1 MERLGRI
8 AAACLALTLLCGCQ
22 QETPVPTAAP
32 TTATTTAPATETTA
46 PTEPTPPATEPP
58 ITEPPLLQTPP
69 TLDPVT
75 ELTCTKWVTF
85 PQLLSLGDG
94 KVAASRNYYDRTS
107 GKYVNTLQLLDIY
120 ADTVLLEIHNDTTLE
135 LCPQRFP
142 DGQILT
148 ADPDALQFHVY
159 DQTLTLRETIPVP
172 STDGFFSYD
181 RTAYYFLEGDC
192 FCRMDVSTGSYARR
206 KLDHDLR
213 LESLVG
219 IHPTED
225 LLIARAY
232 RNAYTDNCVLA
243 VIDTHT
249 GAIRLLSERLTHLW
263 ATGDTFY
270 GVGMNETAYGYDVYT
285 GTFSGD
291 TVTKLEANQIGDD
304 QMGWSVLP
312 GSHYLVRRFAPD
324 EDPRNTQIFDL
335 KNGTKVDLDTYGY
348 IDCTFGATWLYE
360 EQLILGFYEKGD
372 YFIPVLLDPKAMT
385 FQEGPTPQ
393 ATDWP
398 GNVDQAL
405 IDRYLE
411 TTQGPALDPA
421 LDEVREKA
429 DQLEARYG
437 VHILIAQQAQL
448 PCTYADRSAQIA
460 CDPTQIQTA
469 LDALD
474 AALSQYPAEFF
485 APFRTGAADTGVY
498 FCLTGPIDGPLPTTG
513 FAELL
518 RQRHIL
524 ALDVTSADL
533 EKTIHHELWHAI
545 ESHLSTDRFDTAAWQ
560 KCNPSGYRYY
570 GKYDSGYLD
579 LTKWTHSGG
588 SDKNNYF
595 VDSYA
600 RISPQEDRARIWEA
614 LLTGDTA
621 PLEAPAIAAKLE
633 LMLTTMESTFPTEP
647 WTQ

>member
-1 MERLGRI
+1 MERLRRI
-8 AAACLALTLLCGCQ
+8 SAACLALTLLCGCQ
-22 QETPVPTAAP
+22 QETPAP
-32 TTATTTAPATETTA
+32 TTTVTTAPTIETTS
-46 PTEPTPPATEPP
+46 PTEPTPPETEPP

-107 GKYVNTLQLLDIY
+107 GKYVNTLQLLDVY
-120 ADTVLLEIHNDTTLE
+120 TDTVLLEIHNDTTLE

-159 DQTLTLRETIPVP
+159 DQALTLQQTIPVP

-181 RTAYYFLEGDC
+181 RQSYYFLEGDC
-192 FCRMDVSTGSYARR
+192 FCRMDVSTGSYACR

-213 LESLVG
+213 LETLVD

-243 VIDTHT
+243 VIDADT
-249 GAIRLLSERLTHLW
+249 GAIRLLSDRLTHLW

-270 GVGMNETAYGYDVYT
+270 GVGMNETAYGYDVYA
-285 GTFSGD
+285 GTFSD
-291 TVTKLEANQIGDD
+291 APVTKLEADQIGDD

-348 IDCTFGATWLYE
+348 IDCTFGATWLHE

-398 GNVDQAL
+398 GNVDPTLIQSYLHTVEGPTLDSAL
-405 IDRYLE
+405 
-411 TTQGPALDPA
+411 TQ
-421 LDEVREKA
+421 VRTQA
-429 DQLEARYG
+429 DQLEERYG
-437 VHILIAQQAQL
+437 VHILLAQQTELPCLHADRQAQTVTDPAQL
-448 PCTYADRSAQIA
+448 SA
-460 CDPTQIQTA
+460 A
-469 LDALD
+469 LETLD
-474 AALSQYPAEFF
+474 HALSQYPAAFF

-513 FAELL
+513 FTALL

-524 ALDVTSADL
+524 GLDVTASDL

-545 ESHLSTDRFDTAAWQ
+545 ESHLSTHRFDTAAWQ

-579 LTKWTHSGG
+579 LNKWTYTGG
-588 SDKNNYF
+588 NGTSAHFIDA
-595 VDSYA
+595 YA
-600 RISPQEDRARIWEA
+600 RISPREDRARIWEA

-621 PLEAPAIAAKLE
+621 PLEATPIAAKLE
-633 LMLTTMESTFPTEP
+633 LMLTTMASTFPTDP